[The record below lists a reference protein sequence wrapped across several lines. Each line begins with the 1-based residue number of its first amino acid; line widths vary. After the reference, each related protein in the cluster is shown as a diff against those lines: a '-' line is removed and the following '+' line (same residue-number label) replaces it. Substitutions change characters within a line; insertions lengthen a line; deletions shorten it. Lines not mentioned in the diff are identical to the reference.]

1 MALFSGTQ
9 PSIRARILPRFPAQV
24 LAGNGM
30 IITRQGGAYVFE
42 VKAFVEVPLSGLQ
55 TMPPGTLVG
64 RDGPDAAPP
73 TIITVGGGLSFTGSG
88 GLELSH
94 NQRARSA
101 VAQFTPP
108 AANAFQDFV
117 VPLSCTITKV
127 TLLGDPA
134 GSAVVDL
141 RRSTFAS
148 YPPLAGN
155 SICATAKP
163 TIVAGVK
170 YQDAVLTGWNRD
182 IVAGDVVRAFIESS
196 STFTRLSLSVDVET
210 L

>member
-1 MALFSGTQ
+1 MATFASTQ

-30 IITRQGGAYVFE
+30 IITQSGGKYIFE

-55 TMPPGTLVG
+55 TMPPNTLVG

-73 TIITVGGGLSFTGSG
+73 GIITVGGGVSFTGSG
-88 GLELSH
+88 GIELSH

-101 VAQFTPP
+101 ICQFNPP
-108 AANAFQDFV
+108 TVGAFQDFV

-127 TLLGDPA
+127 TMLGDPT

-141 RRSTFAS
+141 RKSTFAA
-148 YPPLAGN
+148 YPPNAGN

-163 TIVAGVK
+163 TIASGIK
-170 YQDAVLTGWNRD
+170 YQDTVLTGWNKSV
-182 IVAGDVVRAFIESS
+182 VAGDIFRVVVESL
-196 STFTRLSLSVDVET
+196 TAFTRLSLSVDVET

>member
-1 MALFSGTQ
+1 
-9 PSIRARILPRFPAQV
+9 
-24 LAGNGM
+24 
-30 IITRQGGAYVFE
+30 
-42 VKAFVEVPLSGLQ
+42 
-55 TMPPGTLVG
+55 
-64 RDGPDAAPP
+64 
-73 TIITVGGGLSFTGSG
+73 VGGGLSFTGGG

-117 VPLSCTITKV
+117 VPLSCTITRV
-127 TLLGDPA
+127 TLLGDPS

-141 RRSTFAS
+141 RKSTFAA
-148 YPPLAGN
+148 YPPNPGN

-163 TIVAGVK
+163 TIVGGVS
-170 YQDAVLTGWNRD
+170 YQDDVLTGWNKN
-182 IVAGDVVRAFIESS
+182 IIAGDVVRAFVESAA
-196 STFTRLSLSVDVET
+196 TFTRLAICVDVET

>member
-1 MALFSGTQ
+1 MFSSTQ
-9 PSIRARILPRFPAQV
+9 PSLRARILPRFPAQV

-30 IITRQGGAYVFE
+30 IITRTGGKYVFE
-42 VKAFVEVPLSGLQ
+42 VKAFVEVPLAGLQ
-55 TMPPGTLVG
+55 TMPPNTLVG
-64 RDGPDAAPP
+64 RDGPGPAPP
-73 TIITVGGGLSFTGSG
+73 GVITVGGGLAFTGAG

-101 VAQFTPP
+101 VAQFNPP

-117 VPLSCTITKV
+117 VPLSCTITRV
-127 TLLGDPA
+127 TLLGDPT

-141 RRSTFAS
+141 RKSTFAAF
-148 YPPLAGN
+148 PPNAGN

-163 TIVAGVK
+163 TIASGVK
-170 YQDAVLTGWNRD
+170 YQDEVLTGWNKSIVSGD
-182 IVAGDVVRAFIESS
+182 IVRAFVESTS
-196 STFTRLSLSVDVET
+196 GFTRLALCVDVET